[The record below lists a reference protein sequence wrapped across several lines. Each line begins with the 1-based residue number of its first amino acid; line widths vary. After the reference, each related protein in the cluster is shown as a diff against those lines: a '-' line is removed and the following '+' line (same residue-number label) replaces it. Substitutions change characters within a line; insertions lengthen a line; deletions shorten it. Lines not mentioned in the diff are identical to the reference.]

1 MDNQV
6 IYKLM
11 EEIRLQCR
19 FSQAAFQNIR
29 SNLAGLDQEKTFF
42 FVHAFLGHAVR
53 ISRLLWPERE
63 GSAARGE
70 TLRCELKA
78 GEQGGLRMRN
88 LRPLLEREDE
98 WLEDWMGTLE
108 NKNYVEMNLMPMGT
122 MAGFRQDSFQ
132 RDLDPD
138 TYQMVYRGELIDL
151 RLLLQEIRQMEA
163 AVQQWF
169 KTSKPW

>member
-6 IYKLM
+6 LYKLL

-19 FSQAAFQNIR
+19 FGQVAFQNIR
-29 SNLAGLDQEKTFF
+29 ANLTGLDQEKTFF
-42 FVHAFLGHAVR
+42 SVHALLGHAVR
-53 ISRLLWPERE
+53 ISRFLWPERAE
-63 GSAARGE
+63 SQERGE
-70 TLRCELKA
+70 KIRCELKVL
-78 GEQGGLRMRN
+78 EQSPLRLRK

-98 WLEDWMGTLE
+98 WLDDWLRTLE

-122 MAGFRQDSFQ
+122 MAGFRQDNFQ

-138 TYQMVYRGELIDL
+138 TYQLTFRGEAVDL
-151 RLLLQEIRQMEA
+151 RQIFNEMRQVEGA
-163 AVQQWF
+163 IQTWF